1 MRIVTEKFQDGLLIE
16 RITADFTPTDPPSMP
31 TADALVAEPNV
42 IRGPWG
48 DLDTLKDRLP

>member
-1 MRIVTEKFQDGLLIE
+1 MRIVTEKFQDGLLVE
-16 RITADFTPTDPPSMP
+16 RVTADFTPTDPPSMP
-31 TADALVAEPNV
+31 TALVTEPNV

>member
-1 MRIVTEKFQDGLLIE
+1 MKLTTRRYSGGLLVEETIAE
-16 RITADFTPTDPPSMP
+16 YDFTPTDPPSMP
-31 TADALVAEPNV
+31 TALVTEPNV

>member
-1 MRIVTEKFQDGLLIE
+1 MRIITEKFQDGLLVE

-31 TADALVAEPNV
+31 TADVLVAEPNV

-48 DLDTLKDRLP
+48 DTLKDRLP